1 MRRAA
6 VEATCEFG
14 PNVDA
19 LTSVYLYVHDS
30 TYGGW
35 AKTFVDDFRF
45 FSDLDEQIDA
55 TFDGNGDRLSCLYTA
70 NPPDMPSPPP
80 PPSPPP
86 VPAIPPAPTMHWC
99 EGAVGGDFVDLPLT
113 NDGAGDGVRII
124 THPDMDFVDDSP
136 LTSGPCS
143 WCDLPPIPQS
153 PGPVPGPAPIP
164 RLPFRCR
171 QVRGR
176 LQ

>member
-14 PNVDA
+14 PNVDDQ
-19 LTSVYLYVHDS
+19 TSVYLYVHDS

-70 NPPDMPSPPP
+70 NPPDM
-80 PPSPPP
+80 PSPPP

-164 RLPFRCR
+164 RLPFRSR